1 MAAIL
6 IIGDDPM
13 LLETRADLL
22 RNWRVATAT
31 SQDAAESIRSN
42 ARDLIIFC
50 QTIPDVAVEELI
62 RRAREINP
70 HVLVLAMSHI
80 GQERNVDAEL
90 YEVQLTDPDRLRRT
104 VARILPTSSTH

>member
-22 RNWRVATAT
+22 RNWQVATAT
-31 SQDAAESIRSN
+31 SQDAVESIRSN

-50 QTIPDVAVEELI
+50 HTVPDVAAEELI
-62 RRAREINP
+62 RRAREMNP
-70 HVLVLAMSHI
+70 NVLALAMSHI
-80 GQERNVDAEL
+80 GQERNLDAEL

-104 VARILPTSSTH
+104 VARILPTSRPH